1 MSGLLQNI
9 DRVGVVFDDESL
21 VADAGLLAAGTLVDR
36 LGLEELVD
44 RVVRLGGRAGG
55 ANSGR
60 KVLTVVG
67 AMLAGGSH
75 IDHVDQL
82 RAGSTGR
89 VLPFQV
95 MAPSTVGTFLRSFT
109 WGHVRQLEK
118 VLTLSLGR
126 AWRAG
131 AGPPKTG
138 VTVDLDSTICEVS
151 GKTKAGASYGYTS
164 VLGYHP
170 LLAFRADTGEVVG
183 ARLREGASQRG
194 VVHFAEETIRRA
206 RRAGAKGT
214 INVRADSG
222 FWSYAMLAALDQLGV
237 GWSVTVPQ
245 NAKVKATIAAID
257 EQAWTAIAYP
267 DGGKAQVAETVLE
280 MTNSKKRSQRRK
292 VRLVVRRTRL
302 VGPQPE
308 FWKNWRHHAFVTNL
322 DASPTDT
329 YQHHTHTEE
338 NTDTGTEA
346 SRRLVE
352 SDRYHRRHAVCE
364 LAIRDLKGS
373 GGLAHLPSGVF
384 NANAAWLLCAALAHN
399 LYRQIAI
406 LGQTQPSPNSYTGA
420 PSGPDCSDC
429 PDVSSTTADAP
440 SCVYPPD
447 GPGPPPTRPPS
458 LTSAASPNSADPP
471 RTAPPTRTIS
481 PTPTPHVP
489 NHRNQPHHR

>member
-21 VADAGLLAAGTLVDR
+21 VADAGLLAAATLMDR

-44 RVVRLGGRAGG
+44 RVVRIKGRVGG
-55 ANSGR
+55 ANAGR
-60 KVLTVVG
+60 KTLTLVS

-75 IDHVDQL
+75 IDHVNQL

-89 VLPFQV
+89 VLGFRV

-118 VLTLSLGR
+118 VLTLSLRR
-126 AWRAG
+126 AWRLG
-131 AGPPKTG
+131 AGPPKNG

-151 GKTKAGASYGYTS
+151 GKAKTGASYGYTK

-194 VVHFAEETIRRA
+194 VVHFAKETIRRA
-206 RRAGAKGT
+206 RRAGAKGP

-222 FWSYAMLAALDQLGV
+222 FWSYDMVAALNQLGL
-237 GWSVTVPQ
+237 GWSVTVPL
-245 NAKVKATIAAID
+245 NAKVRAMIAAID
-257 EQAWTAIAYP
+257 DEAWTAIDYP
-267 DGGKAQVAETVLE
+267 EGGEAQVAETELE
-280 MTNSKKRSQRRK
+280 MINSKKRTERRK

-302 VGPQPE
+302 TGPQPE
-308 FWKNWRHHAFVTNL
+308 FWDNWRHHAFVTNL

-329 YQHHTHTEE
+329 YRHHTRETHTHTHENTHTEE
-338 NTDTGTEA
+338 NTDTDTDTDTEENTDTDTDTDTDTI
-346 SRRLVE
+346 RRLVE
-352 SDRYHRRHAVCE
+352 VDRYHRSHAVCE

-373 GGLAHLPSGVF
+373 AGLAHLPSGSF

-406 LGQTQPSPNSYTGA
+406 LGQTQP
-420 PSGPDCSDC
+420 
-429 PDVSSTTADAP
+429 TTQLV
-440 SCVYPPD
+440 C
-447 GPGPPPTRPPS
+447 G
-458 LTSAASPNSADPP
+458 
-471 RTAPPTRTIS
+471 RTIRTRLFGL
-481 PTPTPHVP
+481 PGRLV
-489 NHRNQPHHR
+489 NHSGHTILRLPARWPWATAYQTTLANLRGLPQLC